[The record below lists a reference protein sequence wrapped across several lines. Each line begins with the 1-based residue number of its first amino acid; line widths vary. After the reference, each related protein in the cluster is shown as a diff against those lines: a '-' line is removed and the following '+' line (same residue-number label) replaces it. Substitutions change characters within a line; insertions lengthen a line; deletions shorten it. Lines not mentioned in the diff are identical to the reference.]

1 MPACMD
7 SLGFWVCSGV
17 PITNKR
23 VFLTENR
30 YRGAWEAGIKLC
42 YETRYVTCG
51 GDFVSEPNKQF
62 RQVL

>member
-7 SLGFWVCSGV
+7 SLGFWVCIGV

-30 YRGAWEAGIKLC
+30 YRGVWDAGTKLC
-42 YETRYVTCG
+42 DETRYVTCG

-62 RQVL
+62 LQVL